1 MLFEYLKS
9 TTHKVHMN
17 ETPTIDFK
25 NILIMEKKSQE
36 TKKNSISEGLLK
48 IRSNS
53 DLQKFITSF
62 G

>member
-1 MLFEYLKS
+1 
-9 TTHKVHMN
+9 MN

-48 IRSNS
+48 IRSNY